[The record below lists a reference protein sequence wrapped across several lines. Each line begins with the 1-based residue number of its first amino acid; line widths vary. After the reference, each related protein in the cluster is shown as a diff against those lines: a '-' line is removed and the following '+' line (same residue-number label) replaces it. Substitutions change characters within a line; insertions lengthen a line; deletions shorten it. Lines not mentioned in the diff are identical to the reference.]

1 VQAATDL
8 ILSYRYFFVFGLA
21 ALDGPMASFIVG
33 FFVSSGT
40 LDFIPTYFSLLGGD
54 LTTCVVIFTLGHYF
68 SRRAFVQRILS
79 KAGVSGHVQVIR
91 KLWLEHSIKTMFMSK
106 LAYGLS
112 SAFIVAAGIV
122 GLPWR
127 RFLVLVVGVAALQYV
142 VLLTLATSL
151 GAYLGPATDI
161 LGWVKIVIAVIM
173 AIVILYLLVGR
184 RVRKML
190 TAGDREVDNQAAE

>member
-8 ILSYRYFFVFGLA
+8 ILTYRYFFVFGLA

-54 LTTCVVIFTLGHYF
+54 LTTCVVIFTFGHYF

-161 LGWVKIVIAVIM
+161 FGWVKIVIAVIM

-190 TAGDREVDNQAAE
+190 TADEREVDSQAAE